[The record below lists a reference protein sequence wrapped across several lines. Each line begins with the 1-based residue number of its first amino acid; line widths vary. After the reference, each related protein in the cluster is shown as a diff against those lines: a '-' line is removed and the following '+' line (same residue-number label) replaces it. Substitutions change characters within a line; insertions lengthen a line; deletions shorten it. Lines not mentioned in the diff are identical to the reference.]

1 MKKTIIGLTEKTI
14 IKNKKITAKIDT
26 GATMSSID
34 IRLAAKLELGPLLS
48 TTKRYKNVHGQRTRA
63 LVKVPFKIK
72 DRKMNFKFNIMDRKG
87 MKYKILIGQN
97 ILKKNF
103 LIDPS
108 KK

>member
-1 MKKTIIGLTEKTI
+1 MKKTIVGLTEKI
-14 IKNKKITAKIDT
+14 KIKNKTVTAKIDT
-26 GATMSSID
+26 GATMSSIH
-34 IRLAAKLELGPLLS
+34 IRLAAKLELGPLLQA
-48 TTKRYKNVHGQRTRA
+48 TKRYKNVHGSKTRV
-63 LVKVPFKIK
+63 LINVPIKIK
-72 DRKMNFKFNIMDRKG
+72 NRRMNFKFNIMDRKN

>member
-1 MKKTIIGLTEKTI
+1 MKRTVIGLTEKI
-14 IKNKKITAKIDT
+14 RIKNKVIAAKIDT

-34 IRLAAKLELGPLLS
+34 IKLAAKLELGPLLPA
-48 TTKRYKNVHGQRTRA
+48 TKRYKNVHGVKSRA

-87 MKYKILIGQN
+87 MKNKILIGQN

-108 KK
+108 KR

>member
-1 MKKTIIGLTEKTI
+1 MKKTIIGLTEK
-14 IKNKKITAKIDT
+14 IKIKDKIVTAKIDT
-26 GATMSSID
+26 GATMSSIH

-48 TTKRYKNVHGQRTRA
+48 STKRYKNVHGSKSRA
-63 LVKVPFKIK
+63 LIKVPFKIK
-72 DRKMNFKFNIMDRKG
+72 NRKMNFKFNIMDRKD
-87 MKYKILIGQN
+87 MKYKVLIGQN